1 MKAVWVG
8 WMEKVKEWD
17 DDRRMEMMEGWK
29 DWMSGRI
36 GWMEKSEG
44 WRRRAKDGEDGW
56 RTVTEGWRRRRM
68 DGEEGRMGGEK

>member
-1 MKAVWVG
+1 
-8 WMEKVKEWD
+8 MEKVKEWD

-56 RTVTEGWRRRRM
+56 RTVTEG
-68 DGEEGRMGGEK
+68 